1 MPQLRDF
8 VGVTAHSPRH
18 HYLPWLDM
26 GLGLFPFC
34 SFSPSSWDSQCW
46 TFTYLVEKVKTRSC
60 PDFRSRVV
68 YSLHRRCGV
77 MLGGRVVVCW
87 ASCWHFPPTSTS
99 CIIPFFASILQG
111 WQHWRQCLAAGS
123 GDYCVRQAH
132 LCSFWAVLS
141 GFGASPGAWSKKLGQ
156 IVHPY
161 LCGLSCDC
169 VWVCAGVCTW
179 KTCPFTSA

>member
-111 WQHWRQCLAAGS
+111 WQHWRQCLAAVIIVWGRHTCARFELFYLGLGLAQELGPRS
-123 GDYCVRQAH
+123 WVR
-132 LCSFWAVLS
+132 
-141 GFGASPGAWSKKLGQ
+141 
-156 IVHPY
+156 
-161 LCGLSCDC
+161 
-169 VWVCAGVCTW
+169 
-179 KTCPFTSA
+179 